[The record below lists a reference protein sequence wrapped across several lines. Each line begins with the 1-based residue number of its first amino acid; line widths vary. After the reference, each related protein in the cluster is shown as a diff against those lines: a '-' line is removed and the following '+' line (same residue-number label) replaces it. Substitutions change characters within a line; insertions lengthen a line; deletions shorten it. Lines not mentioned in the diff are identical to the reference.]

1 MENAIQQAH
10 NLGQAIWLDYIRR
23 GSLVSGEFQNYINM
37 GISGVTSNPTI
48 FEKSIIGNTD
58 YDEALQSLIRSNSD
72 TEAIY
77 EIIALD
83 DITKAADMLRPTYDQ
98 SNGLHGYVSFEV
110 SPLLAYDTATTIN
123 EARRIFTLI
132 NRPNIM
138 IKVPATPE
146 GIPAIRTLIGDGIN
160 VNVTLLFSID
170 SYRHAAKAYIAG
182 LEDLYRAK
190 GDPGRVASVAS
201 FFVSRIDT
209 AVDLLLD
216 DLVIQGDDAIG
227 VYRGKTAV
235 ACAKLVY
242 QSFKEIFSSS
252 RFDVLKAKGARVQR
266 PLWASTGTKNPEY
279 SEVLYVEPLIGPDT
293 VNTLPPATITSFL
306 KRGKA
311 SATVEQGAKE
321 AENTLAAL
329 AEAGINIKKVTDD
342 LLDEGVRAFIE
353 SFKKLLA
360 SIESKR
366 KVLLESDHV

>member
-77 EIIALD
+77 EIITLD

-170 SYRHAAKAYIAG
+170 SYRHAAEAYIAG

>member
-170 SYRHAAKAYIAG
+170 SYRHAAEAYIAG